1 LNKFISRL
9 VTFLLICTLPYLKM
23 VGVID
28 WSWWVTF
35 LPAFSIVLIFVLL
48 IFFATIEIKRNDYN
62 QIIIQKEN
70 TIRRLE
76 RDNQTLTYL
85 VKKLRKANKR
95 K

>member
-1 LNKFISRL
+1 
-9 VTFLLICTLPYLKM
+9 M